1 MGSVCWRCG
10 SEAIGDARFCSNCGA
25 PLEPVQDAERK
36 LATIVFVDLVGS
48 TELAAG
54 RDPEDLRRR
63 LAPFFDLARSTLTHH
78 GGTIEKYI
86 GDAVMAVFGVPVAH
100 GDDPDRA
107 VAAGLE
113 LSARIATAGDGL
125 AVRIGIE
132 TGEVL
137 ALDGGGDLSVTGDAV
152 NAAAR
157 LQSAASPGEVLVGER
172 AARSSRAVQ
181 LEPHDAID
189 AKGFPTPLAAF
200 RALAVASEAPLSAS
214 PFVGREDDL
223 ELLRIAYR
231 RAVRQRTPELVTV
244 TGEAGI
250 GKTRLANELFTE
262 LCAGADPPRILLG
275 RNPPYGRGIA
285 FWALGEILREAAG
298 STAEASVDEVRTALS
313 ARLSELGAQDADE
326 LASTLA
332 ISLGGGSGNGDSSDI
347 GDSLKRGWRRLV
359 ALLAAERPLILGI
372 DDTHW
377 ADEAFLDLVEDVAL
391 GLDGAPTLI
400 LCTSRPELVERRPGF
415 GRTAPNVTRI
425 ELRPLPTEA
434 ATELSTALLP
444 ENLRTLAGKVATA
457 SGGNPFFAE
466 EVACRIADD
475 PDAAFTDLPE
485 TVQAATAARLD
496 RLEPAEKRTIQHA
509 AVLGPTFRADA
520 LADLLGDPPGPALDA
535 LVAKA
540 LIQERLT
547 EGPGRYDFRHML
559 IRDVAYASLPRQTRA
574 GLHERVAE
582 ILGATGTRHAELVEL
597 IAFHKVQAA
606 ELDPGDERRRRA
618 YSASLEAAEIVA
630 RRGASF
636 RAQHLL
642 EQAAELADSDTER
655 LRCLRS
661 AANVAVRG
669 FRGDEALR
677 LCQEEAGVAESL
689 GDNAAA
695 ASAYAHAV
703 QIGARMGG
711 VTGYVAEPELDAML
725 RRGQELV
732 SEDDLDT
739 RARLLLNEAWMA
751 WRFDRLEDMTEPTR
765 AGLELARELGDPALL
780 SNAMDAESA
789 VAWNEGRYEFA
800 AKAARERLEMINGVE
815 SPTYELEFERSD
827 ALHMLN
833 QALVQ
838 TGRFREAAAAA
849 AEAREADLTLG
860 IPHSAWERGLLP
872 SFYLG
877 GWEEVLEM
885 AGEAREAWVAAGR
898 PPVAAMATAFASPG
912 AILGYRGDE
921 DGAAEWF
928 EFARGLY
935 LSDSKHEAG
944 IGQFEADVL
953 LHHGR
958 AEQAAELLQPIDV
971 SWSWSGPNYS
981 AVRAEALVRA
991 GRDSEEALALAEKL
1005 TAEHPHGRAVAMR
1018 ARAQREGNEALL
1030 REAHALFR
1038 EIECPYQ
1045 EARTAW
1051 LLGGDERA
1059 AATRIFERL
1068 GVSPPE

>member
-1 MGSVCWRCG
+1 MGSVCPRCG
-10 SEAIGDARFCSNCGA
+10 SETANDARFCSSCGA
-25 PLEPVQDAERK
+25 PLEPLQDAERK
-36 LATIVFVDLVGS
+36 LATIVFADLVGS

-63 LAPFFDLARSTLTHH
+63 LAPFFDLARSTLTEH

-113 LSARIATAGDGL
+113 LSARIASTGDGL

-137 ALDGGGDLSVTGDAV
+137 ALDGGRDLSVTGDAV

-157 LQSAASPGEVLVGER
+157 LQAAAAPGEVLVGER
-172 AARSSRAVQ
+172 TARSSRTAK
-181 LEPHDAID
+181 LEAHDAVE
-189 AKGFPTPLAAF
+189 AKGFPGPLAAF
-200 RALAVASEAPLSAS
+200 RALAVSSAAPLSAS

-231 RAVRQRTPELVTV
+231 RAVGQRTPELVTV

-262 LCAGADPPRILLG
+262 LAGGSDPPRVLLG

-285 FWALGEILREAAG
+285 FWALGEILREAAC
-298 STAEASVDEVRTALS
+298 STSEASVEQVRAALTE
-313 ARLSELGAQDADE
+313 RLAALGADDARE
-326 LASTLA
+326 LAATLA
-332 ISLGGGSGNGDSSDI
+332 VALGGAGGNGDGADI
-347 GDSLKRGWRRLV
+347 GDALKRAWRRLV
-359 ALLAAERPLILGI
+359 ALLAAEGPLVIGI
-372 DDTHW
+372 DDAHW

-391 GLDGAPTLI
+391 GLDEAPTLI

-425 ELRPLPTEA
+425 ELRPLPAQA
-434 ATELSTALLP
+434 ATELSVALLP
-444 ENLRTLAGKVATA
+444 ERLRTLAARVAEA

-466 EVACRIADD
+466 EVACRILED
-475 PDAAFTDLPE
+475 PGAALTDLPE

-496 RLEPAEKRTIQHA
+496 RLPPAEKRVIQHA
-509 AVLGPTFRADA
+509 AVLGPGFRAEA
-520 LADLLGDPPGPALDA
+520 LADLLGEPPGAALDA

-540 LIQERLT
+540 LVQERLV
-547 EGPGRYDFRHML
+547 EGPGRYAFRHML

-574 GLHERVAE
+574 ALHERAAA
-582 ILGATGTRHAELVEL
+582 LLARTGERHSELVEL
-597 IAFHKVQAA
+597 IAFHRVQAA
-606 ELDPGDERRRRA
+606 ELEPSQERRQRA
-618 YSASLEAAEIVA
+618 YSASREAAEIVA
-630 RRGASF
+630 RRGASL

-642 EQAAELADSDTER
+642 EQAAELAGSDADRLDS
-655 LRCLRS
+655 LRS

-677 LCQEEAGVAESL
+677 LCREEAAAAEAL
-689 GDNAAA
+689 GDTDAA
-695 ASAYAHAV
+695 ASAYAQAV

-711 VTGYVAEPELDAML
+711 VTGYVPEVELTAMQ
-725 RRGQELV
+725 RRGHELV
-732 SEDDLDT
+732 AEDDLHT
-739 RARLLLNEAWMA
+739 RARLLLNDAWIA
-751 WRFDRLEDMTEPTR
+751 WRFDRMDNIPEPAQ
-765 AGLELARELGDPALL
+765 AGLELAREIGDPALV
-780 SNAMDAESA
+780 SNALDAVSA
-789 VAWNEGRYEFA
+789 VAWTEGRYEFA
-800 AKAARERLEMINGVE
+800 VTNAQERLELIDGVE
-815 SPTYELEFERSD
+815 APTYELEFERSD

-833 QALVQ
+833 QTLVQ

-849 AEAREADLTLG
+849 AQARDADLALG

-877 GWEEVLEM
+877 DWDEVLTM
-885 AGEAREAWVAAGR
+885 ASEARAAWTAAGR
-898 PPVAAMATAFASPG
+898 PPIGAMATPFASPG
-912 AILGYRGDE
+912 AILGYRGRE
-921 DGAAEWF
+921 DDAADWF
-928 EFARGLY
+928 EFARALAPG
-935 LSDSKHEAG
+935 DSKHDAG

-953 LHHGR
+953 LHRGQVEEAADLLEP
-958 AEQAAELLQPIDV
+958 AEA
-971 SWSWSGPNYS
+971 SWSWSGPTFA

-991 GRDSEEALALAEKL
+991 GRRSDDAIAIAERATTEHPFGRATALRARGQRDGDESLMRQALAIF
-1005 TAEHPHGRAVAMR
+1005 V
-1018 ARAQREGNEALL
+1018 
-1030 REAHALFR
+1030 

-1045 EARTAW
+1045 EARTSW
-1051 LLGGDERA
+1051 LLGERPA
-1059 AATRIFERL
+1059 AGRIFEGL
-1068 GVSPPE
+1068 GVDPPT

>member
-1 MGSVCWRCG
+1 MSSVCWRC
-10 SEAIGDARFCSNCGA
+10 STEAAEEARFCSSCGA
-25 PLEPVQDAERK
+25 PLEPLQDAERK

-48 TELAAG
+48 TEIAAG

-63 LAPFFDLARSTLTHH
+63 LAPFFDLARSTLSEH

-86 GDAVMAVFGVPVAH
+86 GDAVMAVFGVPAAH

-113 LSARIATAGDGL
+113 LSARLAAAGEGL
-125 AVRIGIE
+125 AVRVGIE

-157 LQSAASPGEVLVGER
+157 LQAAATPGEVLVGER
-172 AARSSRAVQ
+172 AARSARTVK
-181 LEPHDAID
+181 LEPHDAVD
-189 AKGFPTPLAAF
+189 AKGFPAPLDAF
-200 RALAVASEAPLSAS
+200 RAVSVISTAPLSAS

-250 GKTRLANELFTE
+250 GKTRLANELFNE
-262 LCAGADPPRILLG
+262 LGAEANPPRVLLG

-298 STAEASVDEVRTALS
+298 ASPDASVDDVRAALS
-313 ARLSELGAQDADE
+313 ERLAALGADDAAS
-326 LASTLA
+326 LAATLA
-332 ISLGGGSGNGDSSDI
+332 VPLGGESGNGDI
-347 GDSLKRGWRRLV
+347 GDALKRAWRRLV
-359 ALLAAERPLILGI
+359 ALLASERPLVIGI

-377 ADEAFLDLVEDVAL
+377 ADEGFLDLVEDVAL
-391 GLDGAPTLI
+391 GLGGAPTLI

-425 ELRPLPTEA
+425 ELRPLATAA

-444 ENLRTLAGKVATA
+444 ERLRTLAERVAEA

-475 PDAAFTDLPE
+475 PDAALTELPE

-496 RLEPAEKRTIQHA
+496 RLPPAEKRAIQYA
-509 AVLGPTFRADA
+509 AVLGPGFRFQS
-520 LADLLGDPPGPALDA
+520 LADLLEEAPGEALDE
-535 LVAKA
+535 LVRKA
-540 LIQERLT
+540 LILERLT
-547 EGPGRYDFRHML
+547 EGPGRYDFRHLL

-574 GLHERVAE
+574 YLHERTAE
-582 ILGATGTRHAELVEL
+582 IVARGSEHHAELVEL
-597 IAFHKVQAA
+597 IAFHRVQAA
-606 ELDPGDERRRRA
+606 ELESSPERRRAAYRA
-618 YSASLEAAEIVA
+618 SREAAEIVA
-630 RRGASF
+630 RRGASM

-642 EQAAELADSDTER
+642 EQAGRLASSDTER
-655 LRCLRS
+655 LGCLRS

-677 LCQEEAGVAESL
+677 LCQEEAAVAESV
-689 GDNAAA
+689 GANAAA

-711 VTGYVAEPELDAML
+711 VTGYVPEHELTAML
-725 RRGQELV
+725 QRGQELV
-732 SEDDLDT
+732 AEDDLDT
-739 RARLLLNEAWMA
+739 RARLLLNEAWIA
-751 WRFDRLEDMTEPTR
+751 WRFDRMEDMAEPAR
-765 AGLELARELGDPALL
+765 AGIELAREVGDPALL
-780 SNAMDAESA
+780 SNALDAETA
-789 VAWNEGRYEFA
+789 MAWNEGRYGFA
-800 AKAARERLEMINGVE
+800 VEGARERLAMIDRVE
-815 SPTYELEFERSD
+815 APSYELEFERSD

-833 QALVQ
+833 QGLVQ
-838 TGRFREAAAAA
+838 AGRFREAAAAA
-849 AEAREADLTLG
+849 AQAREADLAIG

-877 GWEEVLEM
+877 EWDDVLTM
-885 AGEAREAWVAAGR
+885 AHEARAAWNAAGQ
-898 PPVAAMATAFASPG
+898 PPVAAMATAFGSPG
-912 AILGYRGDE
+912 AVLGYRGEE
-921 DGAAEWF
+921 DDAADWF
-928 EFARGLY
+928 EFARGLAPG
-935 LSDSKHEAG
+935 DSKHVDG
-944 IGQFEADVL
+944 IAQLEADVL
-953 LHHGR
+953 LHHAR
-958 AEQAAELLQPIDV
+958 PAEAADLIPARV
-971 SWSWSGPNYS
+971 PGWSWSGPTCA

-991 GRDSEEALALAEKL
+991 GRASDEALAWAAGV
-1005 TAEHPHGRAVAMR
+1005 TAEHPFARAVTLR
-1018 ARAQREGNEALL
+1018 ARGQRDDDEEAVREALGI
-1030 REAHALFR
+1030 FT

-1045 EARTAW
+1045 EARTGW
-1051 LLGGDERA
+1051 LLGDPERA
-1059 AATRIFERL
+1059 AAKRTFDGL
-1068 GVSPPE
+1068 GVQPPPG